1 MNMDY
6 FKQIFLEFEE
16 STMYKASEIT
26 SKLLE
31 KYPDLGNEIIL
42 PINMQEDNKNI
53 PIFVFSQNPNFQI
66 QGNFYNVV
74 ISVNHQFIDNFN
86 EIIEFVVETFKN
98 NKNNFVGIACT
109 FQEPIEKEK
118 IHSFKKKH
126 FINFDTIEN
135 DEVHFS
141 MIREININE
150 KKTRCL
156 EGYSTLN
163 NEFILHFEFNMKR
176 VDFKILNINY
186 ILNFINQCINYKENK
201 KECL

>member
-1 MNMDY
+1 
-6 FKQIFLEFEE
+6 
-16 STMYKASEIT
+16 
-26 SKLLE
+26 
-31 KYPDLGNEIIL
+31 
-42 PINMQEDNKNI
+42 
-53 PIFVFSQNPNFQI
+53 
-66 QGNFYNVV
+66 
-74 ISVNHQFIDNFN
+74 
-86 EIIEFVVETFKN
+86 
-98 NKNNFVGIACT
+98 
-109 FQEPIEKEK
+109 
-118 IHSFKKKH
+118 
-126 FINFDTIEN
+126 
-135 DEVHFS
+135 